1 MKFSNEQLVEK
12 LGQLGLVTIRENDS
26 FTYYQPVS
34 YSAFK
39 NRASIH
45 RYGRSAKIVFVGNPK
60 NNLFGFY
67 VDWETDSAV
76 MKTAYDKFVSLVKG
90 NMQDYNNQIIQWG
103 NCGIPISYGNLRQVE
118 ENNFVY

>member
-12 LGQLGLVTIRENDS
+12 LSQLGLVGINENGS

-45 RYGRSAKIVFVGNPK
+45 RYGRTAKIVFVGSPK

-67 VDWETDSAV
+67 VMCDTDSNV
-76 MKTAYDKFVSLVKG
+76 MKEAYNMFVNLVKG
-90 NMQDYNNQIIQWG
+90 EMTEYNQENIQWG
-103 NCGIPISYGNLRQVE
+103 NCGIPISYGNLRQSI
-118 ENNFVY
+118 ENNFAY